1 MHNYFSKIAE
11 VKRWENSIGIGQASD
26 VTCFFIISSF
36 KKIFPPKKNACNMQ
50 ANREYE
56 NDFIKREI
64 MQRRFRRVKRQ
75 AETITVAVSFPW
87 IFSLAHRRRIR

>member
-26 VTCFFIISSF
+26 VTCLFIIGSF
-36 KKIFPPKKNACNMQ
+36 KKIFSSKKNACNMQ

-56 NDFIKREI
+56 
-64 MQRRFRRVKRQ
+64 
-75 AETITVAVSFPW
+75 
-87 IFSLAHRRRIR
+87 